1 MNAKNVSGYTFY
13 DSYFSKSDDDSSNQN
28 LEEIIEKNKK
38 PITFGKCS
46 RFYLYILASGSC
58 KMLSTLILGANNVKE
73 NGIGLFGFCP
83 VLIKF
88 NFVQSIFTYI
98 GFIIFG
104 LIFYYCKDPEKS
116 KSKEKKEN
124 DESFNRMRT
133 FLKNIAQNKTINNV
147 KKNINLKIVF
157 LCIAFAVHIETK
169 KLLYNEGFQ
178 FFNLWTAEIIFMQL
192 LMRKYFTIDYYK
204 HHKVSILFNAIFCSS
219 ILIFTSFLPSSLYYE
234 DQENYVPESSLQ
246 NLKDKLGSYFYSI
259 LLIAVYMLL
268 SFVFC
273 FTRIYSKVLMEIK
286 FISPY
291 KLVFLFG
298 IAGLVISLL
307 ASVVGYYINYP
318 DNLFNYFSSLKS
330 VLNEGK
336 YYYFY
341 GEIFLVSPINAFAN
355 SMEFIFEILTIY
367 YLNPFYI
374 LLSNTLYYAISQ
386 FIFFMLNLSS
396 DDLVITHFV
405 ITELTE
411 FLTCFGLM
419 VYLEIIELNFCGLDN
434 NLKKT
439 IMKKGEKEFKLL
451 SFSTIDDD
459 IEENNN
465 DIDDE
470 NIVKE

>member
-13 DSYFSKSDDDSSNQN
+13 DSYFSKSDDVSSNEN

-58 KMLSTLILGANNVKE
+58 KMLSTLILGAKNIKE

-259 LLIAVYMLL
+259 LLIAVYMIL

-291 KLVFLFG
+291 KKVFLFV
-298 IAGLVISLL
+298 IASLIISLL
-307 ASVVGYYINYP
+307 ACVVG
-318 DNLFNYFSSLKS
+318 
-330 VLNEGK
+330 
-336 YYYFY
+336 
-341 GEIFLVSPINAFAN
+341 
-355 SMEFIFEILTIY
+355 
-367 YLNPFYI
+367 
-374 LLSNTLYYAISQ
+374 
-386 FIFFMLNLSS
+386 
-396 DDLVITHFV
+396 
-405 ITELTE
+405 
-411 FLTCFGLM
+411 
-419 VYLEIIELNFCGLDN
+419 
-434 NLKKT
+434 
-439 IMKKGEKEFKLL
+439 
-451 SFSTIDDD
+451 
-459 IEENNN
+459 
-465 DIDDE
+465 
-470 NIVKE
+470 